1 LLQNKTNR
9 GREKVCQVKV
19 EGMGERGRSRAHGR
33 RRIRAD
39 ALADMADSGE
49 RFRQPGGAIG
59 SGARGEM
66 ARRERGLNR
75 RRGVP
80 HLGSRVMGERATV
93 TVTVSSGEVTA
104 GG

>member
-1 LLQNKTNR
+1 MNQ
-9 GREKVCQVKV
+9 GREKVRQVKV
-19 EGMGERGRSRAHGR
+19 EGIGERGRSRAHGR

-39 ALADMADSGE
+39 TLADMADSGE

-75 RRGVP
+75 RRG
-80 HLGSRVMGERATV
+80 GRIKQGIKRS
-93 TVTVSSGEVTA
+93 
-104 GG
+104 